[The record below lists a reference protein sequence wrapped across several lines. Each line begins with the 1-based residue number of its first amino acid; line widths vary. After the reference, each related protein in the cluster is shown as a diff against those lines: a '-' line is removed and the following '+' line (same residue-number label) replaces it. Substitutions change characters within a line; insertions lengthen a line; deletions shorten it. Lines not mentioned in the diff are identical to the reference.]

1 MSLPNPDSPIPC
13 ADTGVPGSFEDLAAS
28 RRRWIE
34 DVLRPWCQQAALRQ
48 LRQAE
53 VEWLDI
59 AGRVDLNATLWT
71 WAWER
76 FAQLTH
82 PELPG
87 VNETHVVQVQV
98 RDGST
103 FAGFPDSRKSTR
115 GMLVLVGRN
124 EDAAATELGPF
135 SIDDIA
141 SVNQVEGG

>member
-1 MSLPNPDSPIPC
+1 MSSPNPDLPIPC
-13 ADTGVPGSFEDLAAS
+13 ADTDVPGSFEDLAAS

-34 DVLRPWCQQAALRQ
+34 DVLHPWCQQATLKQ

-59 AGRVDLNATLWT
+59 AGRVDVNATLWT

-76 FAQLTH
+76 FPQLTH

-98 RDGST
+98 HHGST
-103 FAGFPDSRKSTR
+103 MEGFPDSRKSTR

-124 EDAAATELGPF
+124 EDSEATELGPF

-141 SVNQVEGG
+141 SVKQVPGG